1 MSRPRDSVIL
11 TTSVNGLVPVLVLV
25 AVVVT
30 FRGHNAPGGGFA
42 GGLIVAA
49 AVILRYL
56 ADGPRAVDR
65 LPVQPMTLVGAG
77 LCLAVAVAVAPLFV
91 GGQVLESYIW
101 TLDVPAVGK
110 VKVVSSA
117 GFDLG
122 VFLLVVGAVTGML
135 AAFVEADDAE
145 APDVV
150 GSAILESGPADDRA
164 PDGRVA
170 DGRLADGRSSA
181 DPTGGGPGSRR

>member
-1 MSRPRDSVIL
+1 MSRTRHSVIL
-11 TTSVNGLVPVLVLV
+11 TTSINGLVPVLVLV

-42 GGLIVAA
+42 GGLIVSA

-56 ADGPRAVDR
+56 ADGPRAVER

-77 LCLAVAVAVAPLFV
+77 LCLAVAVAAAPLFV
-91 GGQVLESYIW
+91 GGEVLESYIW
-101 TLDVPAVGK
+101 TVSIPAIGK

-122 VFLLVVGAVTGML
+122 VFLLVIGSVTSML
-135 AAFVEADDAE
+135 VAFVEADDAE
-145 APDVV
+145 DPDVV
-150 GSAILESGPADDRA
+150 GTDILAPATEPSDSPAAEPAAGPDR
-164 PDGRVA
+164 PRDHR
-170 DGRLADGRSSA
+170 
-181 DPTGGGPGSRR
+181 

>member
-170 DGRLADGRSSA
+170 DGRVADGRSSA

>member
-11 TTSVNGLVPVLVLV
+11 TTSINGLVPVVVLV
-25 AVVVT
+25 AVMVT

-56 ADGPRAVDR
+56 AEGPRAVDR

-77 LCLAVAVAVAPLFV
+77 LCLAVAVAVAPLLV

-101 TLDVPAVGK
+101 TLDVPSVGK

-135 AAFVEADDAE
+135 EAFVTADDA
-145 APDVV
+145 D
-150 GSAILESGPADDRA
+150 SDDR
-164 PDGRVA
+164 DGSEDLR
-170 DGRLADGRSSA
+170 
-181 DPTGGGPGSRR
+181 